1 MNRALAFFR
10 STFRCFS
17 CGNSWSFEASTSWG
31 YLATTTIYTGYTNV
45 IPKDMPLSVDDIYSD
60 LGDANPSNLMLMKME
75 LTITSS
81 WIQDGYGSSFV
92 DCAAGSAKQGNATV
106 TE

>member
-1 MNRALAFFR
+1 MATVGLLKPALLGDTWLLLL
-10 STFRCFS
+10 S
-17 CGNSWSFEASTSWG
+17 
-31 YLATTTIYTGYTNV
+31 
-45 IPKDMPLSVDDIYSD
+45 KDMPLSVDDIYSD
-60 LGDANPSNLMLMKME
+60 LGDANPSNLMLMKIE